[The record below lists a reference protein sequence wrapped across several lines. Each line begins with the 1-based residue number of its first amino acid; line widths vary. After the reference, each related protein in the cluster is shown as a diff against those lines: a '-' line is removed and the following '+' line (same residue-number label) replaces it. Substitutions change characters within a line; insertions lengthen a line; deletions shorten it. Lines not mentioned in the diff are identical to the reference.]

1 MMEKPISKEIQ
12 FSESSL
18 ACSFS
23 FGNSTTMDF
32 WEREENKLK
41 IKESEGWKV
50 RPDVLNRGAK
60 SLTDFGRKAA
70 LPHLS
75 HWALKET
82 QLT

>member
-1 MMEKPISKEIQ
+1 MMQKPISKEIQ

-41 IKESEGWKV
+41 IRESEGWKV
-50 RPDVLNRGAK
+50 RPDVLNRRWAK

-70 LPHLS
+70 PPH
-75 HWALKET
+75 
-82 QLT
+82 

>member
-1 MMEKPISKEIQ
+1 MTFGTEMMQKPISKEIQ

-41 IKESEGWKV
+41 IRGSEGWKV
-50 RPDVLNRGAK
+50 RPDVLNRRGTK
-60 SLTDFGRKAA
+60 SLTHFGRKAA
-70 LPHLS
+70 PPY
-75 HWALKET
+75 
-82 QLT
+82 